1 MPIIASVGEVRCFC
15 FSQVVRELVHSHFRS
30 SHRHWVW
37 NGSATTATSPLK
49 IDDLGPIGGLS
60 AGPGR
65 HITGGRLLLLFD
77 IRSDIIGLP
86 SQKLQFVIFC
96 VDYWR
101 IKLFHLFLTQNQFA
115 EILIMFFPLLHQLST
130 LWRFR
135 PIYFLSFKNHFI
147 KSGND
152 IGLSARKYTMTI
164 WNRRLRI
171 LDNRMNFPG
180 NKEHSLNKLIITI
193 HGEPHIY
200 KLLGKGL
207 DKLGD
212 LKISKFLLF
221 HDLEGLGCLGRL
233 PKLIGIRGL
242 ISHLSK
248 LVAGLLGSVG
258 SRRLVQLIIIIFML
272 EFLLPSNIHYCFYQ
286 SQALFY

>member
-1 MPIIASVGEVRCFC
+1 
-15 FSQVVRELVHSHFRS
+15 
-30 SHRHWVW
+30 
-37 NGSATTATSPLK
+37 
-49 IDDLGPIGGLS
+49 
-60 AGPGR
+60 
-65 HITGGRLLLLFD
+65 
-77 IRSDIIGLP
+77 
-86 SQKLQFVIFC
+86 
-96 VDYWR
+96 
-101 IKLFHLFLTQNQFA
+101 
-115 EILIMFFPLLHQLST
+115 
-130 LWRFR
+130 
-135 PIYFLSFKNHFI
+135 
-147 KSGND
+147 
-152 IGLSARKYTMTI
+152 
-164 WNRRLRI
+164 
-171 LDNRMNFPG
+171 MNFPG

-258 SRRLVQLIIIIFML
+258 SRRLVQLIFIVFML
-272 EFLLPSNIHYCFYQ
+272 KFLLPSNIHYCFYQ